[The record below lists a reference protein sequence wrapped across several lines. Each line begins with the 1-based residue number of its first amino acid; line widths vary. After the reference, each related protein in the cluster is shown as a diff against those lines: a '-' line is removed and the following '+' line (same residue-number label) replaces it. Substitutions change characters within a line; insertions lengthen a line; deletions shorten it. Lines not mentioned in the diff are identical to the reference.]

1 MKKIFLETKMSHSD
15 CHHSLQ
21 FNFEGQFL
29 GFVVRAGKLKHLRL
43 MVLSEELQIKIPKVL
58 RDSVSHS
65 LQPGEM
71 IGVMGVSKFNR
82 RTHKLKLKATQ
93 VTLLSNSATS
103 SMVPVPIS
111 NTPSVS
117 GKTKVKP
124 KVKVLVC
131 QKSGC
136 LKKGGKGLLQQLEQI
151 LRDRNLDS
159 HVKVQSTGCLKHCSS
174 APNVVMIPGN
184 HRYTKVSSKAVPKI
198 VEGVAQKLE
207 IYS

>member
-1 MKKIFLETKMSHSD
+1 MSHSD
-15 CHHSLQ
+15 DQHSVQ

-29 GFVVRAGKLKHLRL
+29 GFIVRAGKLKYLRL
-43 MVLSEELQIKIPKVL
+43 IVLSEELQIKLPKAL
-58 RDSVSHS
+58 RESVRHS
-65 LQPGEM
+65 LQPGET
-71 IGVMGVSKFNR
+71 IAVTGISKFNR
-82 RTHKLKLKATQ
+82 RTRKLKLKATQ
-93 VTLLSNSATS
+93 VTLLSDSSVNSIAS
-103 SMVPVPIS
+103 VPLANVPA
-111 NTPSVS
+111 VR

-151 LRDRNLDS
+151 LRDRSLDS

-174 APNVVMIPGN
+174 APNIVMTPGN
-184 HRYTKVSSKAVPKI
+184 HRYRKVCSKMVPKI

-207 IYS
+207 IHS